1 MRALPLGLAEHLA
14 TGATTLCW
22 CWRVDR
28 KDGVALGF
36 TDHDR
41 PLSFDGVDYEAIA
54 GFTATE
60 AQSQLGLAAD
70 NLDVAGALRSDR
82 ITETDLADGRYDGAA
97 VRVWRVNWAGPAQR
111 LLMWRGQLGDVSRGA
126 LAFTAEIRSL
136 SARFDETRGRLFQH
150 ACDAELG
157 DARCGVDLT
166 RSSYRVTGAVTDVT
180 DAARFAVSVSTGYA
194 DNWFRRGRLTFST
207 GVLAP
212 LSFEVRSQ
220 TAFAGTQMIE
230 VWPAASRPPGIGDA
244 FVLTAGCDKAFATCR
259 DKFANTLNF
268 RGFPHMPGDDFVFR
282 YPRRDE
288 AENGGRSLFGS

>member
-1 MRALPLGLAEHLA
+1 MRTLSPGLADHLA
-14 TGATTLCW
+14 SGATTLCW

-28 KDGVALGF
+28 RDGVALGF

-41 PLSFDGVDYEAIA
+41 PLAFDGVDFEATA

-60 AQSQLGLAAD
+60 AQSQLGLAPD

-82 ITETDLADGRYDGAA
+82 VTEADLADGRYDGAA
-97 VRVWRVNWAGPAQR
+97 VRVWRVNWAEPAQR
-111 LLMWRGQLGDVSRGA
+111 VLMWRGQLGDVSRGA
-126 LAFTAEIRSL
+126 LAFTAEIRGL

-157 DARCGVDLT
+157 DARCGVDLDNPA
-166 RSSYRVTGAVTDVT
+166 YRATGTVTAVT
-180 DAARFAVSVSTGYA
+180 DAARFSVSLSGAYA
-194 DNWFRRGRLTFST
+194 DDMFRRGRLTFST

-212 LSFEVRSQ
+212 LSFDVRSW
-220 TAFAGTQMIE
+220 TAFAGEQMIE
-230 VWPAASRPPGIGDA
+230 LWPAASQPPEIGDA

-259 DKFANTLNF
+259 DRFSNTSNF

-288 AENGGRSLFGS
+288 AENAGRSLYAP